1 MKTVEAAVIGVG
13 WIGGL
18 RADTLSRTA
27 LVDKL
32 HLCDIK
38 PDRLAE
44 VTKLYKPATSTLD
57 YQDIINNE
65 KISVV
70 YVSTTPEANHYPI
83 ARDCLRSG
91 KNVMLEKPIAL
102 ELWEA
107 DELIQLAKRN
117 NLKFTIG
124 YSQRFNPKIA
134 YAKKKIVDGTLG
146 KVVSVLVSRHLS
158 RELGKKIASR
168 VRLSPVVM
176 KSTHDLDFVFWL
188 LEPAKPV
195 RVYSQGA
202 YGYMQPVNGS
212 HDIMFTT
219 VTMDN
224 GVVVMI
230 GGGWNFPPSYPNY
243 CSTWIEITGTDGA
256 LTLDDTQRDNW
267 LNTEKRGQ
275 EFPMS
280 TMPGEW
286 VDHVFAGGI
295 GPETIHFLEACIRDT
310 PVMVTPESARRVMET
325 YSAADLSADRNEPVD
340 LPLTNETISG
350 IAELKA
356 KNRAGLERMK
366 KNAKGIGLAIIGAG
380 RVGLFRGEVAA
391 RHPAVEWIGIA
402 ELNHNRGG
410 DVAARIGADFVT
422 TSHRELLARPEVT
435 AVLICHRRASARRS
449 DPGGGRARPADAD
462 RKAARHRSRPVR
474 PRAQSHHRRQARRHR
489 RLHPALPPQM
499 ARRQGEGA
507 HRRARRRHHGDL
519 ARLHESAGRHR
530 QLQAHRRSDHDLADG
545 DLRHARARHRHVVPR
560 RQAAGRMLRPLGR
573 QGAGAAL
580 SGHRRHRRHDHVRR
594 RHASITST
602 FPGRCR

>member
-1 MKTVEAAVIGVG
+1 MLSNIARAVAPWFLCARASEEYPVKIVEAGVIGVG

-44 VTKLYKPATSTLD
+44 VKKLYRPATATLD
-57 YQDIINNE
+57 YNDLIKNDNIR
-65 KISVV
+65 VV
-70 YVSTTPEANHYPI
+70 YVSTTPEANHHPI
-83 ARDCLRSG
+83 ARDCLKSG

-124 YSQRFNPKIA
+124 YSQRFNPKVA
-134 YAKKKIVDGTLG
+134 FAKKKITDGTLG

-176 KSTHDLDFVFWL
+176 ESTHDLDFVFWL

-202 YGYMQPVNGS
+202 YGYMQPINGS
-212 HDIMFTT
+212 HDVMFTT

-230 GGGWNFPPSYPNY
+230 GGGWNIPPSFPNY
-243 CSTWIEITGTDGA
+243 CSTWIEITGTEGA

-267 LNTEKRGQ
+267 LNTAARGQ

-310 PVMVTPESARRVMET
+310 GVMVTPESARRVMET
-325 YSAADLSADRNEPVD
+325 YSAADLSADRNEPID
-340 LPLTNETISG
+340 LPLSNETISG
-350 IAELKA
+350 IAELKR
-356 KNRAGLERMK
+356 KNRAGL
-366 KNAKGIGLAIIGAG
+366 N
-380 RVGLFRGEVAA
+380 V
-391 RHPAVEWIGIA
+391 
-402 ELNHNRGG
+402 
-410 DVAARIGADFVT
+410 
-422 TSHRELLARPEVT
+422 
-435 AVLICHRRASARRS
+435 
-449 DPGGGRARPADAD
+449 
-462 RKAARHRSRPVR
+462 
-474 PRAQSHHRRQARRHR
+474 
-489 RLHPALPPQM
+489 
-499 ARRQGEGA
+499 
-507 HRRARRRHHGDL
+507 
-519 ARLHESAGRHR
+519 
-530 QLQAHRRSDHDLADG
+530 
-545 DLRHARARHRHVVPR
+545 
-560 RQAAGRMLRPLGR
+560 
-573 QGAGAAL
+573 
-580 SGHRRHRRHDHVRR
+580 
-594 RHASITST
+594 
-602 FPGRCR
+602 

>member
-1 MKTVEAAVIGVG
+1 VQTVEAAVVGVG
-13 WIGGL
+13 WVGGT
-18 RADTLSRTA
+18 RAETLARTA

-38 PDRLAE
+38 PERLAE
-44 VTKLYKPATSTLD
+44 VKALYKPATATPN
-57 YQDIINNE
+57 YQDIIDNPR
-65 KISVV
+65 ISVV
-70 YVSTTPEANHYPI
+70 YISTTPESNHYPI
-83 ARDCLRSG
+83 ARDCLKSG

-117 NLKFTIG
+117 NLKFTIC

-134 YAKKKIVDGTLG
+134 YAKKKITDGTLG

-158 RELGKKIASR
+158 RSLGKKIASR

-176 KSTHDLDFVFWL
+176 ESTHDLDFVFWL

-202 YGYMQPVNGS
+202 YGYMEPINGS
-212 HDIMFTT
+212 HDVMFTT

-256 LTLDDTQRDNW
+256 LVLDDTQRDNW

-280 TMPGEW
+280 TMPGEQ
-286 VDHVFAGGI
+286 VGEVFAGGM
-295 GPETIHFLEACIRDT
+295 GPETIHFLESCIRNT

-350 IAELKA
+350 IAELKQR
-356 KNRAGLERMK
+356 NRAGL
-366 KNAKGIGLAIIGAG
+366 N
-380 RVGLFRGEVAA
+380 V
-391 RHPAVEWIGIA
+391 
-402 ELNHNRGG
+402 
-410 DVAARIGADFVT
+410 
-422 TSHRELLARPEVT
+422 
-435 AVLICHRRASARRS
+435 
-449 DPGGGRARPADAD
+449 
-462 RKAARHRSRPVR
+462 
-474 PRAQSHHRRQARRHR
+474 
-489 RLHPALPPQM
+489 
-499 ARRQGEGA
+499 
-507 HRRARRRHHGDL
+507 
-519 ARLHESAGRHR
+519 
-530 QLQAHRRSDHDLADG
+530 
-545 DLRHARARHRHVVPR
+545 
-560 RQAAGRMLRPLGR
+560 
-573 QGAGAAL
+573 
-580 SGHRRHRRHDHVRR
+580 
-594 RHASITST
+594 
-602 FPGRCR
+602 